1 MHESDYALADYKL
14 TPLPLL
20 YLRCN
25 LDSRETGKNVCAIN
39 LSDVWGLSAIEQD
52 GTGGLLMT
60 S

>member
-20 YLRCN
+20 YLKCN
-25 LDSRETGKNVCAIN
+25 LDSRETGENVCAIN
-39 LSDVWGLSAIEQD
+39 LSDVWGLNAIEQNRM
-52 GTGGLLMT
+52 GRLLMT